1 MFSPSQIYLCDEFH
15 NKLFN
20 NVTNI
25 FETVIINPGNNP
37 YTNCFVRV
45 IPEILTLTRCTK
57 PRKLGFVLYGFG
69 LIFSGITLTNS

>member
-1 MFSPSQIYLCDEFH
+1 MLSTSQISLWDEFH
-15 NKLFN
+15 NKLFTSL
-20 NVTNI
+20 TN
-25 FETVIINPGNNP
+25 ETVIINPGNNP
-37 YTNCFVRV
+37 YTNCFVLV